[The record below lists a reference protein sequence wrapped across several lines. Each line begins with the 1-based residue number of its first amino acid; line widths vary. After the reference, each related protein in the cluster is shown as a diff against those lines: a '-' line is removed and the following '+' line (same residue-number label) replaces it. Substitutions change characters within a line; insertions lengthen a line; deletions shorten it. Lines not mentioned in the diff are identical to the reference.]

1 MITTLTT
8 ALVLSGSVAL
18 AEPSLRDDLESTLSG
33 MAASAL
39 AADRD
44 GYLEHI
50 WQGEPTLY
58 QEHWAWAKD
67 IERIA
72 PDVLIYEL
80 MSEPVREGD
89 EAFADLRITWNTEN
103 WTGANRVID
112 LPVRFVHED
121 GTWYYAD
128 RDWEEKD
135 GDGVRILYVAGLED
149 SADRALEIW
158 PDIKESI
165 EEGFAR
171 ELDHPQVIK
180 MYTSM
185 PELQFSIFPA
195 YVEPLGGWNEPMESI
210 KLVGRSFSRRHLKEV
225 VGHEYAHAMM
235 FAVPEPEVAVERAHA
250 VPWWVHEGIAEFAA
264 QGFTPNRGRSQF
276 AVEHWLDTGELRD
289 WEDLTDFYTVD
300 PAHYSQVY
308 TQGRHMVGYIDET
321 FGVDARREMM
331 ESLMH
336 GMTLDEASEHALGES
351 FAAVDEQWRASIAQ
365 SLAERRA
372 REAEE
377 KARKEAEELKK
388 GS

>member
-1 MITTLTT
+1 MITTLT
-8 ALVLSGSVAL
+8 ALVLTSSVAL

-39 AADRD
+39 AADMD
-44 GYLEHI
+44 GYLEYI

-80 MSEPVREGD
+80 MSEPVQEGD

-103 WTGANRVID
+103 WDGANRVID

-121 GTWYYAD
+121 GKWFYAD

-135 GDGVRILYVAGLED
+135 GDGVRILFVAGLEE

-158 PDIKESI
+158 PSIKESV
-165 EEGFAR
+165 EAGFAR
-171 ELDHPQVIK
+171 TLDHPQVIK

-210 KLVGRSFSRRHLKEV
+210 KLVGRDFSRGHLKGV
-225 VGHEYAHAMM
+225 ISHEYGHAMM
-235 FAVPEPEVAVERAHA
+235 FAVPPHDIAVERAHA
-250 VPWWVHEGIAEFAA
+250 VPWWVHEGVAEFAA
-264 QGFTPNRGRSQF
+264 QGFTPNRGRSKF
-276 AVEHWLDTGELRD
+276 AVEHWLDTGELRQWD
-289 WEDLTDFYTVD
+289 ELTDFYTVK
-300 PAHYSQVY
+300 PEHYGQVY
-308 TQGRHMVGYIDET
+308 TQGRHMIGYIDET
-321 FGVDARREMM
+321 FGADARREMM
-331 ESLMH
+331 ESLME
-336 GMTLDEASEHALGES
+336 GMTLNEASEHALGES
-351 FAAVDEQWRASIAQ
+351 WDTVDQEWRMSIAQ
-365 SLAERRA
+365 SLAERKA
-372 REAEE
+372 QEAEE
-377 KARKEAEELKK
+377 KAKKDAEELKK